1 MDEEMRDIRETV
13 EDNNRILRKLLA
25 HQRYS
30 TMISVFK
37 WALIIG
43 TALGAY
49 YFLQPFIDQLLAT
62 YQALNGTFG
71 PQNFL
76 NFGSSSVTP

>member
-1 MDEEMRDIRETV
+1 MDEEVQDIKETV

-25 HQRYS
+25 HQRYN
-30 TMISVFK
+30 TIISVFK

-43 TALGAY
+43 TALGTY
-49 YFLQPFIDQLLAT
+49 YFLQPYVDQVLAT
-62 YQALNGTFG
+62 YEVLNGTFG

-76 NFGSSSVTP
+76 NFGSSPTQ